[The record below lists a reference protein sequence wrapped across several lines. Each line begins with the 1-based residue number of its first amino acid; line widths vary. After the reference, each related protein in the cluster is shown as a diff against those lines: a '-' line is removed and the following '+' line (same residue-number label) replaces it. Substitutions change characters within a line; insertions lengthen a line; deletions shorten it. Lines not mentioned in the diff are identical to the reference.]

1 MSRTEHR
8 DRGRGWRRCVEWL
21 RRRSALGLGVAVGIA
36 VGLAARA
43 GHADAVRVALGAL
56 ITAATV
62 AVILAFN
69 LLREKGTYR
78 GRWADI
84 RGTIDDGITIIA
96 SGIGGVV
103 WSATLLPWLGA
114 LPGSAG
120 GAIAEGSLAGVG
132 SCLLTV
138 AAVGPL
144 ILLRGHKYGSGSV
157 GSVSRDEQT
166 NATRLRPQRLAISK
180 EDPFGGDLLGREE
193 QVKAF
198 CAALVGAHKPCVWS
212 IEGPWGCGKSVF
224 MEMCERY
231 LEASGAAQVLRL
243 QMLARESCGHPAGD
257 LAISLARRLD
267 ATTSAE
273 GSTGDRARH
282 RAGVAAL
289 LDRLVDPR
297 QLVENSWFG
306 EGAESE
312 AIGSTRDALGGYA
325 AQMQLPLVVWLD
337 ELDRC
342 EPAYAIGMLRAVH
355 VLCAIPN
362 VVTVLSINPAP
373 LASSVAQQHGDTM
386 LGERYLDRFIDR
398 RVLLDNP
405 QYEARGR
412 ERRKELAWTHIRRCA
427 LSGHGGLSPWV
438 PHLIDALAED
448 RAVSVR
454 EIEQVIYH
462 TAAAWG
468 NVDDRWE
475 TDENNNVQTPSSAHP
490 QRRIDQEKLYLA
502 VLALTC
508 VRVLD
513 PGWYRAALTD
523 IAVFLGDPDS
533 ARPET
538 REIATT
544 GPARD
549 AAKVAV
555 KSLLDGVGD
564 MALLTVAVDRVEY
577 DGGRRVDWS

>member
-1 MSRTEHR
+1 MVSVPNMSNPEH
-8 DRGRGWRRCVEWL
+8 GEQGSRRRRYVEWL
-21 RRRSALGLGVAVGIA
+21 RRRSALGLGIAVGVAVGW
-36 VGLAARA
+36 AAWT

-103 WSATLLPWLGA
+103 WSAALIPWLGA
-114 LPGSAG
+114 LPSGPG
-120 GAIAEGSLAGVG
+120 GAIAEGALAGVG

-144 ILLRGHKYGSGSV
+144 ILLRGHTDGSGSV

-166 NATRLRPQRLAISK
+166 DATRLRPQRLAISK
-180 EDPFGGDLLGREE
+180 SDPFAGDLLGREE

-198 CAALVGAHKPCVWS
+198 CAALLGAHKPCVWS

-224 MEMCERY
+224 TEMCEKY
-231 LEASGAAQVLRL
+231 LEARGAAQVLRL
-243 QMLARESCGHPAGD
+243 QMLARESFGHPAGD
-257 LAISLARRLD
+257 LAVSLARRLD
-267 ATTSAE
+267 ATTAAE
-273 GSTGDRARH
+273 GNKEDRTRR

-297 QLVENSWFG
+297 QLADNSWFG

-312 AIGSTRDALGGYA
+312 AVGSTRDALSGYA
-325 AQMQLPLVVWLD
+325 AQMQSTLVVWLD

-362 VVTVLSINPAP
+362 VATVLSINPAP
-373 LASSVAQQHGDTM
+373 LASSVAQQQGDIS

-412 ERRKELAWTHIRRCA
+412 ERRKELAWTHTRKCA

-448 RAVSVR
+448 GAVSVR

-468 NVDDRWE
+468 NDDDRWA
-475 TDENNNVQTPSSAHP
+475 TDDTNDVRTPSSTPP

-513 PGWYRAALTD
+513 PGWYQAALTD
-523 IAVFLGDPDS
+523 IAVFLGTPDS

-538 REIATT
+538 PKKWRERAQHGMRLRSPSSPYERESAT
-544 GPARD
+544 
-549 AAKVAV
+549 
-555 KSLLDGVGD
+555 
-564 MALLTVAVDRVEY
+564 
-577 DGGRRVDWS
+577 WHC